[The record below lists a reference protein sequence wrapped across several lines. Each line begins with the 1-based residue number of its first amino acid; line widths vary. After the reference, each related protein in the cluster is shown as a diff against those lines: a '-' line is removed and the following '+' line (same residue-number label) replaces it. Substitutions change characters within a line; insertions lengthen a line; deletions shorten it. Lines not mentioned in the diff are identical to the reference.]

1 MIMQEPGDSFL
12 LLWAGTVCNA
22 TSRFLHKWYEEDAGI
37 EKKRT
42 KQLECKKGKLK
53 QGFKFGGYHHLIWF

>member
-42 KQLECKKGKLK
+42 KTVRV
-53 QGFKFGGYHHLIWF
+53 